1 MNNIAISFASLVKSN
16 NGFFKS
22 DKQRDFL
29 LSQCDFDEYVSTGSV
44 GKNNFTIT
52 YIVDDLGVRET
63 INRGAKSG
71 KSEITWQRHVSG
83 VLSDLDKKYIKKL
96 ETQIKKYETLQGQ
109 KQTFQEIINEMKQE
123 IEKVKSK

>member
-1 MNNIAISFASLVKSN
+1 MNNIAISFASLVKLN

-44 GKNNFTIT
+44 GRNNFTIT

-71 KSEITWQRHVSG
+71 KSEITWQRQVSG

-96 ETQIKKYETLQGQ
+96 ETKIKKLNSNKEQ
-109 KQTFQEIINEMKQE
+109 
-123 IEKVKSK
+123 